1 MRSHAV
7 SRKSPRGDIPVDGLT
22 TNDDSTD
29 PAPLSIL
36 FDQARMRLLFEQAPM
51 AVSVVRGAEL
61 VFELANAPYEQMV
74 GRPVLVGRSFREVF
88 PELAEDAPVLSML
101 ANVVATGKTFHASE
115 YPVLLD
121 RTGTGKLEEAF
132 FLFTCRPFHEG
143 NGVDDA
149 ILTVAVDV
157 TEQVKMRRRIEALS
171 LEREQLF
178 AKEKKARADAEA
190 ANRAKDEFLAML
202 GHELRNP
209 LAPITTALDL
219 LHQRG
224 ATFEKEHLVIERQVE
239 HLKRLVDDLLDIA
252 RIKSGRLELR
262 RARVRVADVITKA
275 IDIAAPLFETRQH
288 HLEIG
293 VAEDL
298 AIVGDAMRLSQVVA
312 NLLINAA
319 KYTNPGGRIAVSA
332 MRDGATVKIRVK
344 DNGIGIAPDILPHVF
359 DSFVQ
364 ESQSIDRSRGGL
376 GLGLTIV
383 RTIVSLHEGSVAVES
398 AGEGQGSAFTVTLPV
413 EGEVTP
419 MPFPREST
427 TALTRAP
434 RRVLIVDDNVDAA
447 ELLGDWFRD
456 RGDEVHTVYDG
467 LDAIDAAGTF
477 LPDVVLLDIGLPGM
491 DGYEVARELRKQ
503 PDRGEVVLVAITGY
517 GQASDRAR
525 SAEAGFD
532 HHFVKPIDVHE
543 LDTILA

>member
-1 MRSHAV
+1 MT
-7 SRKSPRGDIPVDGLT
+7 P
-22 TNDDSTD
+22 NDDSGD
-29 PAPLSIL
+29 PAPLSLL
-36 FDQARMRLLFEQAPM
+36 FDQPRMRLLFEQAPM

-88 PELAEDAPVLSML
+88 PELAEDAPVLKML
-101 ANVVATGKTFHASE
+101 STVLATGKTFHASE

-121 RTGTGKLEEAF
+121 RSGKGKLEECF

-143 NGVDDA
+143 HGVNDA
-149 ILTVAVDV
+149 ILTVAIDV
-157 TEQVKMRRRIEALS
+157 TEQVKMRRRIESLS

-178 AKEKKARADAEA
+178 AKEKKARSDAEA
-190 ANRAKDEFLAML
+190 ANRAKDDFLAML

-209 LAPITTALDL
+209 LAPITTALEL
-219 LHQRG
+219 LRQRG
-224 ATFEKEHLVIERQVE
+224 ATFEKEHLVIERQVD

-252 RIKSGRLELR
+252 RITRGRLELR
-262 RARVRVADVITKA
+262 RARLRVADVITKA

-288 HLEIG
+288 HLEIS

-298 AIVGDAMRLSQVVA
+298 ALVGDAMRLAQVVA
-312 NLLINAA
+312 NLLVNAA

-332 MRDGATVKIRVK
+332 VRDGAEVKIRVK
-344 DNGIGIAPDILPHVF
+344 DNGIGIAADILPHVF

-383 RTIVSLHEGSVAVES
+383 RTIVALHEGSVSVES
-398 AGEGQGSAFTVTLPV
+398 EGDGRGSVFTITLPV

-419 MPFPREST
+419 IPFPREAT
-427 TALTRAP
+427 TKVTRPP

-456 RGDEVHTVYDG
+456 RGDQVHTVYDG
-467 LDAIDAAGTF
+467 LDAVDAAQSF
-477 LPDVVLLDIGLPGM
+477 RPEVVLLDIGLPGM

-503 PDRGEVVLVAITGY
+503 TDLGEVVLVAITGY

-525 SAEAGFD
+525 SADAGFD

-543 LDTILA
+543 LDAILA

>member
-1 MRSHAV
+1 M
-7 SRKSPRGDIPVDGLT
+7 T
-22 TNDDSTD
+22 TNDESGEV
-29 PAPLSIL
+29 PPLSIL

-51 AVSVVRGAEL
+51 AVSVVRGPDL

-74 GRPVLVGRSFREVF
+74 GRTVAVGRSFCEVF
-88 PELAEDAPVLSML
+88 PELPDDAPVLAML
-101 ANVVATGKTFHASE
+101 ANVLATGKTFHASE

-121 RTGTGKLEEAF
+121 RAGTGKLEESF

-143 NGVDDA
+143 NGIDDA
-149 ILTVAVDV
+149 ILTVAIDV

-178 AKEKKARADAEA
+178 AKEKKARAEAEA

-219 LHQRG
+219 LRGRG
-224 ATFEKEHLVIERQVE
+224 ATFEKEHLVIERQVD
-239 HLKRLVDDLLDIA
+239 HLRRLVDDLLDIA
-252 RIKSGRLELR
+252 RITRGRLELR

-288 HLEIG
+288 HLEIA

-298 AIVGDAMRLSQVVA
+298 ALVGDSMRLSQVVA
-312 NLLINAA
+312 NLLVNAA
-319 KYTNPGGRIAVSA
+319 KYTNPGGRIAVGA
-332 MRDGATVKIRVK
+332 TREGATVKIRVR
-344 DNGIGIAPDILPHVF
+344 DNGIGIAADTLPHVF
-359 DSFVQ
+359 ESFVQ

-383 RTIVSLHEGSVAVES
+383 KTIVSLHDGTVTAES
-398 AGEGQGSAFTVTLPV
+398 EGQDRGSTFTITLPV

-419 MPFPREST
+419 IPFPREAT
-427 TALTRAP
+427 TAVTRAP

-456 RGDEVHTVYDG
+456 RGDAVHTVYDG
-467 LDAIDAAGTF
+467 LDAIDAGKSF
-477 LPDVVLLDIGLPGM
+477 RPEVVLLDIGLPGM

-503 PDRGEVVLVAITGY
+503 DLGDVILIAVTGY

-532 HHFVKPIDVHE
+532 HHFVKPIDVRV